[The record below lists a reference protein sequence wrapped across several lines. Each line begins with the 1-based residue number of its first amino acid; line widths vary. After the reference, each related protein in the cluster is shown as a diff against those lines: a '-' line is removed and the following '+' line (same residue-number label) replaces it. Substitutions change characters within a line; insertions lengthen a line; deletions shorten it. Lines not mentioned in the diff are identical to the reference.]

1 MDQIQVDSSD
11 NSGAARPS
19 LPVDMDVTGL
29 LRWYATHART
39 LEWRVSPS
47 DRQRGVCPDPYR
59 VWLSE
64 IMLQQTTVVTATP
77 YFRQF
82 VHLWPDVDSLARAE
96 REEILQRWAG
106 LGYYA
111 RARNLHACA
120 RIISGERGGSFPAD
134 VPELLKLPGIGPY
147 TAAAIAAIC
156 FDAPVAVVD
165 TNVARIVSRLMAL
178 EQPVK
183 QSMPRIREAVQ
194 GLVPT
199 RSGDFAQALM
209 DLGAAIC
216 TPRRPNCSHC
226 PLNKGCRAAG
236 SGTPEAFPLRPRTAS
251 RPERNGHAFV
261 IRRADG
267 AVFLQ
272 ERADTGLLA
281 GMCQVPGSQWQET
294 SPAPPEFPPF
304 REQQEGRMAP
314 LWQECGQVRHVFS
327 HFALQLQ
334 VWKCD
339 LAPDAPA
346 DIDLAGRWCPPDQLA
361 NAALPTLY
369 VKVLKQAEIM

>member
-1 MDQIQVDSSD
+1 MDQNHADTRGDS
-11 NSGAARPS
+11 GLAQA
-19 LPVDMDVTGL
+19 VGVIDMDVNGL
-29 LRWYATHART
+29 LRWYASHART
-39 LEWRVSPS
+39 LQWRVSPS
-47 DRQRGVCPDPYR
+47 DRLRGIRPAPYR

-64 IMLQQTTVVTATP
+64 IMLQQTTVVTAAP
-77 YFRQF
+77 YYRRFLA
-82 VHLWPDVDSLARAE
+82 LWPDVDSLARAE

-194 GLVPT
+194 GLVPA

-216 TPRRPNCSHC
+216 TPRRPACSRC

-236 SGTPEAFPLRPRTAS
+236 SGSPEAFPRRIRSAP

-272 ERADTGLLA
+272 ERAATGLLA
-281 GMCQVPGSQWQET
+281 GMRQVPGSQWQET
-294 SPAPPEFPPF
+294 SPLPPEFPLLGE
-304 REQQEGRMAP
+304 RHKERTAP
-314 LWQECGQVRHVFS
+314 LWQDCGQVRHVFS
-327 HFALQLQ
+327 HFSLQLQ
-334 VWKCD
+334 VWKGD
-339 LAPDAPA
+339 LAPDTPC
-346 DIDLAGRWCPPDQLA
+346 DIGLPGRWCPPDRLA
-361 NAALPTLY
+361 DAALPTLF